1 MCYFL
6 TWKVIAESLSE
17 EEAKGLRQM
26 FNNINTNGSGTIKF
40 EELKS
45 GLSRLGSQL
54 SESEMRQLMD
64 AVSSV
69 SSKLENIY
77 LSSFSLY

>member
-1 MCYFL
+1 
-6 TWKVIAESLSE
+6 
-17 EEAKGLRQM
+17 M
-26 FNNINTNGSGTIKF
+26 FNNIDTDGSGSIKF

-69 SSKLENIY
+69 SNNLQYEY
-77 LSSFSLY
+77 